1 MKVFYPKFKSN
12 PIRNFNDFEMVI
24 KNEAIAKL
32 FDSSAIEYV
41 EKIRTELKQVEVD
54 KDYHVVDNANQDFLF
69 KYDKKVTNVTQEE
82 VDELAKNKK
91 WIEKKLTDVKNEDFD
106 REIIENKLANLNLEE
121 SKQNTSV

>member
-1 MKVFYPKFKSN
+1 M
-12 PIRNFNDFEMVI
+12 
-24 KNEAIAKL
+24 
-32 FDSSAIEYV
+32 
-41 EKIRTELKQVEVD
+41 
-54 KDYHVVDNANQDFLF
+54 
-69 KYDKKVTNVTQEE
+69 TQEE